1 MRDALQERGSGRLL
15 RSPPPKAATGLKYCK
30 HPFSI
35 LKMNGNLQ
43 VDFRIQFICNKIMK
57 YTC

>member
-1 MRDALQERGSGRLL
+1 MRDALQERGSGGLL

-43 VDFRIQFICNKIMK
+43 VDFRIQSNIK
-57 YTC
+57 